1 MSRREVW
8 FGRIVM
14 TGVVIN
20 LIVATPIL
28 IAPAWALS
36 LISAPHPEPII
47 YARLVGL
54 LIILLS
60 LFYLPA
66 ALDPGRY
73 RMVAWIAVLARM
85 AAAVFFVAAALALDA
100 RGLYL
105 PALLDFSFFL
115 AQGVLLVRA
124 WRRGGR
130 PAAWV
135 IGAPDLASKPATEG
149 DRRALA

>member
-8 FGRIVM
+8 SCRIVM

-36 LISAPHPEPII
+36 LISAPQPEPII

-73 RMVAWIAVLARM
+73 RLVAWLAVLARL

-100 RGLYL
+100 RALYL
-105 PALLDFSFFL
+105 LALLDFSFFL
-115 AQGVLLVRA
+115 AQGVLLA
-124 WRRGGR
+124 GPAEGR
-130 PAAWV
+130 PTGGLVDRPA
-135 IGAPDLASKPATEG
+135 DLARTSAKEG
-149 DRRALA
+149 ARRAPS

>member
-8 FGRIVM
+8 SCRIVM

-36 LISAPHPEPII
+36 LISAPQPEPII

-73 RMVAWIAVLARM
+73 RLVAWIAVLARL

-100 RGLYL
+100 RALYL
-105 PALLDFSFFL
+105 LALLDFSFFL
-115 AQGVLLVRA
+115 AQGVLLVGGLA
-124 WRRGGR
+124 EGR
-130 PAAWV
+130 PTGGLVDRPA
-135 IGAPDLASKPATEG
+135 DLARKSAKEG
-149 DRRALA
+149 ARRAPS